1 MEHDLAERQRESAV
15 QFQQSCDFSA
25 DTPPA
30 TPDVVT
36 PRTMRPSPEFVYDP
50 DTSDTGTLL
59 TCRFFFE
66 EDAPL
71 FVYFLKTN
79 SDVCFLFG
87 FLLPMTR
94 VSKVRVLL

>member
-59 TCRFFFE
+59 TCRFFLKKMLAVTLPPPFC
-66 EDAPL
+66 L
-71 FVYFLKTN
+71 FFKN
-79 SDVCFLFG
+79 KFRRLFSY
-87 FLLPMTR
+87 L
-94 VSKVRVLL
+94 VSYYL